1 MADPREQALISTD
14 WLADALGRTD
24 IKILDGSF
32 HIPGSGRDARA
43 EYARCHIEGAQFF
56 DIDGICDRSSP
67 LPHMLPGADA
77 FAETIGR
84 MGIGSNDHV
93 IVYDAPGS
101 CAAPRV
107 WWTFRVFGHDR
118 VAVLDGGL
126 AKWQA
131 EGRAVTNAPTMH
143 PRATFRAT
151 FRPHLVRS
159 AANLIANLKD
169 RANLKDGASLEDRR
183 EQVVDNRGPGRFAG
197 LEPEPRPVRR
207 LGHIPGSRNIPFFA
221 FIDVEHHG
229 TWRDNAALARAFADA
244 GVYLARPLVGS
255 CGSGVTAATTAFAA
269 FLLGRDD
276 DAVYDGSWA
285 EWGNRDDT
293 PIERDAA

>member
-14 WLADALGRTD
+14 WLAHALGRTD
-24 IKILDGSF
+24 LRILDGSF
-32 HIPGSGRDARA
+32 HVPGSGRDSRA

-84 MGIGSNDHV
+84 MGIGSDDHV

-118 VAVLDGGL
+118 VSVLDGGL
-126 AKWQA
+126 AKWLA
-131 EGRAVTNAPTMH
+131 EGGAVTDALTTC

-151 FRPHLVRS
+151 YRPHLVRQ
-159 AANLIANLKD
+159 AADLLANLKH
-169 RANLKDGASLEDRR
+169 RR

-197 LEPEPRPVRR
+197 SEPEPRPVRR

-221 FIDVEHHG
+221 FIDAERHG
-229 TWRDNAALARAFADA
+229 VWRDNAALARAFADA
-244 GVYLARPLVGS
+244 GVDLTRPLVGS

-276 DAVYDGSWA
+276 VAVYDGSWA

>member
-1 MADPREQALISTD
+1 MMADPREQALKSTD
-14 WLADALGRTD
+14 WLADALGRAD
-24 IKILDGSF
+24 LRILDGSF
-32 HIPGSGRDARA
+32 HLPGSGRDARA
-43 EYARCHIEGAQFF
+43 EYARCHIPGTQFF
-56 DIDGICDRSSP
+56 DIDGVCDRSSP

-77 FAETIGR
+77 FAETMGR
-84 MGIGSNDHV
+84 MGIGSDDQV

-126 AKWQA
+126 AKWLA
-131 EGRAVTNAPTMH
+131 EGRAVTGALTTW
-143 PRATFRAT
+143 PRAVFQAT
-151 FRPHLVRS
+151 YRPHLVRS
-159 AANLIANLKD
+159 AADLLANLK
-169 RANLKDGASLEDRR
+169 APR
-183 EQVVDNRGPGRFAG
+183 EQVVDNRGLGRFSG

-207 LGHIPGSRNIPFFA
+207 LGHIPGSRNIPFSE
-221 FIDVEHHG
+221 FIDVERNG
-229 TWRDNAALARAFADA
+229 VWRSNEALRQRFADA
-244 GVYLARPLVGS
+244 GVDLERALVGA

-276 DAVYDGSWA
+276 VAVYDGSWA

>member
-1 MADPREQALISTD
+1 MAEPREQALKSTD
-14 WLADALGRTD
+14 WLARALGRANLRL
-24 IKILDGSF
+24 LDGSF
-32 HIPGSGRDARA
+32 HLPGSGRDARA

-56 DIDGICDRSSP
+56 DIDGICDRSSL

-77 FAETIGR
+77 FAETIGL
-84 MGIGSNDHV
+84 MGIGSDDQV

-126 AKWQA
+126 AKWLA
-131 EGRAVTNAPTMH
+131 EGRAVTDAPTMR
-143 PRATFRAT
+143 PPAVFRAA
-151 FRPHLVRS
+151 FRAHLVRS
-159 AANLIANLKD
+159 AAELLANLK
-169 RANLKDGASLEDRR
+169 AQR
-183 EQVVDNRGPGRFAG
+183 EQVIDNRGPGRFAG
-197 LEPEPRPVRR
+197 REPEPRPVRR
-207 LGHIPGSRNIPFFA
+207 LGHIPGSRNIPFSD
-221 FIDVEHHG
+221 FIAAERHG
-229 TWRDNAALARAFADA
+229 VWHDNATLKRIFADA
-244 GVYLARPLVGS
+244 GVDLSRPLVGA

-276 DAVYDGSWA
+276 VAVYDGSWA

>member
-1 MADPREQALISTD
+1 MMADPREQALKSTD
-14 WLADALGRTD
+14 WLADALGRSD
-24 IKILDGSF
+24 LRILDGSF
-32 HIPGSGRDARA
+32 HLPGSGRDARA
-43 EYARCHIEGAQFF
+43 EYARCHIPGTQFF
-56 DIDGICDRSSP
+56 DIDGVCDRSSP

-84 MGIGSNDHV
+84 MGIGSDDQV

-126 AKWQA
+126 AKWLA
-131 EGRAVTNAPTMH
+131 EGRAVTNAPPTW

-159 AANLIANLKD
+159 AADLLANLK
-169 RANLKDGASLEDRR
+169 APR
-183 EQVVDNRGPGRFAG
+183 EQVIDNRGPGRFAG

-207 LGHIPGSRNIPFFA
+207 LGHIPHSSNIPFSA
-221 FIDVEHHG
+221 FIDAERHG
-229 TWRDNAALARAFADA
+229 VWQDDATLKRIFTAAGIDLA
-244 GVYLARPLVGS
+244 GPLVGS

-269 FLLGRDD
+269 FLLGREDV
-276 DAVYDGSWA
+276 AVYDGSWA

-293 PIERDAA
+293 PVERDAA